1 MQFWICIHQT
11 CRLSIDFDVA
21 GTVSTEAFV
30 AGLGSLD
37 PYDLDSKENEDFLV
51 TKTARMCK
59 PNLMTSECSI
69 C

>member
-37 PYDLDSKENEDFLV
+37 PYDLDNKENEDFLV
-51 TKTARMCK
+51 TKQ
-59 PNLMTSECSI
+59 LECANPI
-69 C
+69 